1 MPPLHCCAGPL
12 RGWWHRH
19 RRAGYPAA
27 GAGDTAVV
35 SYPPPPSTGRAE
47 TGRNKLVTS
56 LLSYNFSFNHKAFIS
71 KHLDAALYIKGY
83 HNFFLSIYL
92 RSLQT
97 GKIRREINAFWSWEK
112 TQTPLPHLATNQ
124 RSRNW
129 TVKGV
134 MGQAKVPADPKPK
147 TCSQK
152 YKSMN
157 LQMTLKTFPA
167 TLKMMLPT
175 GPQQL
180 TKYICLVYFLFDVS
194 FFSF

>member
-1 MPPLHCCAGPL
+1 
-12 RGWWHRH
+12 
-19 RRAGYPAA
+19 
-27 GAGDTAVV
+27 
-35 SYPPPPSTGRAE
+35 
-47 TGRNKLVTS
+47 
-56 LLSYNFSFNHKAFIS
+56 
-71 KHLDAALYIKGY
+71 
-83 HNFFLSIYL
+83 
-92 RSLQT
+92 
-97 GKIRREINAFWSWEK
+97 
-112 TQTPLPHLATNQ
+112 
-124 RSRNW
+124 
-129 TVKGV
+129 

-194 FFSF
+194 FFFPSNFQVILRCVFWQEKNFILILPCNISVFKILGLSGAILCRYYK